1 MSAARSL
8 TAHPSRQSRSSSQ
21 GGGCIST
28 LSLMSSSAH
37 STAGPISIVQD
48 LPEVTIRTRSVSS
61 MDNNVYLITSKTS
74 GTQVLIDAADD
85 AEAIME
91 LLESATADT
100 PCQTT
105 LAVIITTHQHW
116 DHVRAL
122 AEVSETTQTSTA
134 AGADDAE
141 AIREQTQ
148 VNPKVLLDHGDA
160 AQFDGISL
168 DIIGLRGHTP
178 GSVALAYV
186 PDADSP
192 TVLFTG
198 DSLFPGGVG
207 NTQNDAERFSQLFN
221 DVTARVF
228 DVYDDDTIV
237 LPGHGASTTIGAE
250 RPHLDEWKERGW

>member
-1 MSAARSL
+1 
-8 TAHPSRQSRSSSQ
+8 
-21 GGGCIST
+21 
-28 LSLMSSSAH
+28 MSSSAH
-37 STAGPISIVQD
+37 STAGPITVVQD

-85 AEAIME
+85 PAAIME
-91 LLESATADT
+91 LLASAAVDT
-100 PCQTT
+100 PCHTT

-122 AEVSETTQTSTA
+122 AEVSEQTQTSTA
-134 AGADDAE
+134 AGTADADA
-141 AIREQTQ
+141 IQEQTS
-148 VNPKVLLDHGDA
+148 VTPKVLLNHGDA
-160 AQFDGISL
+160 AHFDGISL

-178 GSVALAYV
+178 GSVALAFV
-186 PDADSP
+186 PDADAP

-207 NTQNDAERFSQLFN
+207 NTQNDSVRFTQLFD
-221 DVTARVF
+221 DVTSRIF

-237 LPGHGASTTIGAE
+237 LPGHGASTTLGQE
-250 RPHLDEWKERGW
+250 RPHLDEWRARGW